1 MNYPEETP
9 GISISELMSR
19 LKLSRNYIIRNITH
33 CVEHI
38 EYAPAQGTRVIY
50 DEAMLR
56 RYLEQK
62 ATFTRQ
68 TRRINIEKELE
79 KYRSKHPEDKRVS
92 DGKFCKEFIGNIP
105 NWNKITRSQLPNI
118 PLPSDDFWDF
128 PLIFPKEYTQG
139 NNAPDA
145 KRKSAEICYRDMFKI
160 GAIKIQLGRQ
170 KTMFY
175 IPSEPD
181 VSLPPLSQ
189 LSQLIYNDENCFL
202 VPADWKPFYQGHK
215 APSAQTGPIAKVQ
228 ISITTDEESFDQ
240 TLIETA
246 LRKGFA
252 LNHILDHTV
261 NSDKNLVTVVYQAS
275 TLSGTAAPASDKTAN
290 LIDAD
295 EFMQDYEQSLEALYQ
310 MEDGQ

>member
-19 LKLSRNYIIRNITH
+19 LKLSRNYIIRHITH
-33 CVEHI
+33 CVDHI
-38 EYAPAQGTRVIY
+38 EDAPAQGARVIY

-56 RYLEQK
+56 QYLAQK
-62 ATFTRQ
+62 CTFTRQ
-68 TRRINIEKELE
+68 TRRINIEHELR
-79 KYRSKHPEDKRVS
+79 KYQRKHPEDERVNNS
-92 DGKFCKEFIGNIP
+92 SFCREFLGNIP
-105 NWNKITRSQLPNI
+105 DWTKITRSQIPNI
-118 PLPSDDFWDF
+118 SLPSEDFWDF

-139 NNAPDA
+139 DDAPDA

-202 VPADWKPFYQGHK
+202 VPAED
-215 APSAQTGPIAKVQ
+215 
-228 ISITTDEESFDQ
+228 
-240 TLIETA
+240 
-246 LRKGFA
+246 RK
-252 LNHILDHTV
+252 
-261 NSDKNLVTVVYQAS
+261 SVV
-275 TLSGTAAPASDKTAN
+275 
-290 LIDAD
+290 
-295 EFMQDYEQSLEALYQ
+295 
-310 MEDGQ
+310 